1 MGTSSNSVGPYPVS
15 LRSVNL
21 CCASLILAF
30 LQHDDDDPSGS
41 DRLAIPTFT
50 FVFRTAPYAPGP
62 LPLPVALMPDE
73 ELGWDRRGLPRG
85 DRPLGSDV
93 L

>member
-41 DRLAIPTFT
+41 DRLEIPTFT
-50 FVFRTAPYAPGP
+50 SVFRTAPFAPEP
-62 LPLPVALMPDE
+62 LPLPEALIPEE

-85 DRPLGSDV
+85 VRSLVSDGP
-93 L
+93 

>member
-1 MGTSSNSVGPYPVS
+1 MDALMGTSSNSVGLYPVS

-30 LQHDDDDPSGS
+30 LQHDDDDPSGL
-41 DRLAIPTFT
+41 DRLIIPTCK
-50 FVFRTAPYAPGP
+50 FVFRTAPCDPGP

-73 ELGWDRRGLPRG
+73 ELG
-85 DRPLGSDV
+85 
-93 L
+93 